1 MKKIVLILLILINSC
16 GVNSANRDVN
26 NNIKFNN
33 EMTFNEFKVKLEEY
47 TKSSDYP
54 DIDE

>member
-1 MKKIVLILLILINSC
+1 MKKIVLILLVLINSC
-16 GVNSANRDVN
+16 GGNSVNRDTN
-26 NNIKFNN
+26 NIIKFNN
-33 EMTFNEFKVKLEEY
+33 EMTFNEFKVKLGEY

>member
-1 MKKIVLILLILINSC
+1 MKKIVLILLVLINSC

-33 EMTFNEFKVKLEEY
+33 EMTFNEFKVKLELY